1 MATTSYLTE
10 EQRRQQMTPSVVPS
24 GGAAPSAALYSGL
37 QGLSQGTQ
45 SKLGTLQ
52 QGFNQGERTNH
63 AQQQLG
69 RYEQG
74 YTQGQAVTDAQNYLN
89 QLRSGKPGAYN
100 SRYADQL
107 DSIYQQIMNRPDFRY
122 DLNGDMLYQQYKDQ
136 YTRNGQQAMMD
147 AMGQAAA
154 LTGGYGSSYAQAA
167 GNQAYQQYLTQ
178 LNGVIPELYDR
189 AYNHYNQQG
198 QALLYRYQLAAGADA
213 TDYGR
218 YQDTLSQWNL
228 DYQNATAAE
237 QQAYQRDYGQYTD
250 MLNYWANAYQQGYQN
265 DYNAYTD
272 ALNYWT
278 QLAAQENS
286 DYYAAMQARWQ
297 QEDRDAA
304 AAAAAAAASRGRS
317 GGGGST
323 GGSGNSNSALGGLSY
338 YERSLID
345 NAKTAYDAA
354 DKQKVEQLTQPKTS
368 GTPNLMDYVGATR
381 GTPTIDVIRRR
392 MSGK

>member
-10 EQRRQQMTPSVVPS
+10 EQKRQTTANS
-24 GGAAPSAALYSGL
+24 ASAAQYSGL

-52 QGFNQGERTNH
+52 QGFNQGERTNY

-89 QLRSGKPGAYN
+89 QLRNSKPGAYS

-107 DSIYQQIMNRPDFRY
+107 DSIYQKIMNRPDFEY

-136 YTRNGQQAMMD
+136 YMRNGQQAMMD

-167 GNQAYQQYLTQ
+167 GSQAYQQYLTQ

-189 AYNHYNQQG
+189 AYNRYNQQG
-198 QALLYRYQLAAGADA
+198 QDLLNRYQLAAGADA

-228 DYQNATAAE
+228 DYQNAAAAE
-237 QQAYQRDYGQYTD
+237 QQAYQRDYGQYSD

-317 GGGGST
+317 SGSSSASGGS
-323 GGSGNSNSALGGLSY
+323 SALGGLSY

-345 NAKTAYDAA
+345 NAQKAYEAA
-354 DKQKVEQLTQPKTS
+354 DKEKVAQLTQPKAS
-368 GTPNLMDYVGATR
+368 GTPSLLDYVGTVR
-381 GTPTIDVIRRR
+381 ETPTIDVIRRKLA
-392 MSGK
+392 GK

>member
-10 EQRRQQMTPSVVPS
+10 EQKRQTTANS
-24 GGAAPSAALYSGL
+24 ASAAQYSGL

-52 QGFNQGERTNH
+52 QGFNQGERTNY

-74 YTQGQAVTDAQNYLN
+74 YTQGQAVTEAQNYLN
-89 QLRSGKPGAYN
+89 QLRNSKPGAYS
-100 SRYADQL
+100 SRYTDQL
-107 DSIYQQIMNRPDFRY
+107 DSIYQQIMNRPDFEY

-136 YTRNGQQAMMD
+136 YMRNGQQAMMD

-167 GNQAYQQYLTQ
+167 GSQAYQQYLTQ

-189 AYNHYNQQG
+189 AYNRYNQQG
-198 QALLYRYQLAAGADA
+198 QDLLNRYQLAAGADA

-228 DYQNATAAE
+228 DYQNAAAAE
-237 QQAYQRDYGQYTD
+237 QQAYQRDYGQYSD

-317 GGGGST
+317 SGSSSASGGS
-323 GGSGNSNSALGGLSY
+323 SALGGLSY

-345 NAKTAYDAA
+345 NAQKAYEAA
-354 DKQKVEQLTQPKTS
+354 DKEKVAQLTQPKAS
-368 GTPNLMDYVGATR
+368 GTPSLLDYVGTVR
-381 GTPTIDVIRRR
+381 ETPTIDVIRRKLA
-392 MSGK
+392 GK